1 LAPSATTDT
10 TDASNIT
17 SGTLGTSRLSGSY
30 TGVTGVGT
38 LTAGT
43 WNATAIGA
51 VYGGTGL
58 TSYAVGDLLYAD
70 TTTSLAKLADVAV
83 GNALIS
89 GGVAAAPSW
98 GKIGLA
104 THVSGTLPIANGGT
118 GSTSTTFVDLA
129 TNVTGTLSVG
139 NGGTGAATFTANNVL
154 LGNGTSAFQVV
165 APGTNGNVLQS
176 NGTTWISA
184 ASPGGTVYPGAGI
197 ANSTGTS
204 WGTSYSTSGSGTV
217 VALTT
222 SPIFTTPALGTPSSG
237 NLANCTFPTLNQNT
251 TGSSGSCTTTAA
263 SGIQSAYQASL
274 NVTTP
279 GLGTYGIH
287 FNGQTTADFASG
299 ITWNG
304 GTTTTNSQ
312 AGIYVQGSG
321 AYGTKMYIAT
331 TDSYATGAKSA
342 ISIDHL
348 GAVNILRSSL
358 TATGNITAFSDER
371 VKTNWRDLQP
381 DFIEQLAQVKHG
393 IYDRTDME
401 ATQVGV
407 SAQSLRPIMEHAIM
421 ENENGELSVAY
432 GNAALVACVKLA
444 QRVVALEAKLE
455 QLTKDKS

>member
-1 LAPSATTDT
+1 
-10 TDASNIT
+10 
-17 SGTLGTSRLSGSY
+17 
-30 TGVTGVGT
+30 
-38 LTAGT
+38 
-43 WNATAIGA
+43 
-51 VYGGTGL
+51 
-58 TSYAVGDLLYAD
+58 
-70 TTTSLAKLADVAV
+70 
-83 GNALIS
+83 LIS
-89 GGVAAAPSW
+89 GGVGAAPSY

-118 GSTSTTFVDLA
+118 GSTSTQFVDLT
-129 TNVTGTLSVG
+129 TNVTGTLPVG

-251 TGSSGSCTTTAA
+251 TGNAATATTATTA
-263 SGIQSAYQASL
+263 TNQSGGTVNA
-274 NVTTP
+274 TTGSFS
-279 GLGTYGIH
+279 GLLIGATA
-287 FNGQTTADFASG
+287 TTADINNANDTGSFSARGNASFPASMSFHR
-299 ITWNG
+299 T
-304 GTTTTNSQ
+304 
-312 AGIYVQGSG
+312 G
-321 AYGTKMYIAT
+321 AYAINMGLSTANNFIIGGWSASANAFVM
-331 TDSYATGAKSA
+331 SGGGA
-342 ISIDHL
+342 
-348 GAVNILRSSL
+348 L
-358 TATGNITAFSDER
+358 TMLNNVTAFSDER

-381 DFIEQLAQVKHG
+381 DFIEQLAKVKHG
-393 IYDRTDME
+393 IYDRTDQE
-401 ATQVGV
+401 STQIGVG
-407 SAQSLRPIMEHAIM
+407 AQSLRPVMEHAIM
-421 ENENGELSVAY
+421 EDEEGKLSVAY

-444 QRVVALEAKLE
+444 QRVIALEAKLE

>member
-1 LAPSATTDT
+1 
-10 TDASNIT
+10 
-17 SGTLGTSRLSGSY
+17 
-30 TGVTGVGT
+30 
-38 LTAGT
+38 
-43 WNATAIGA
+43 
-51 VYGGTGL
+51 
-58 TSYAVGDLLYAD
+58 VGDLVYAD

-89 GGVAAAPSW
+89 GGVGAAPSY

-104 THVSGTLPIANGGT
+104 THVDGTLPIANGGT
-118 GSTSTTFVDLA
+118 GSTSTQFVDLA
-129 TNVTGTLSVG
+129 TNVTGTLPVG

-154 LGNGTSAFQVV
+154 LGNGTSAFQTV

-204 WGTSYSTSGSGTV
+204 WATSYSTSGSGTV

-222 SPIFTTPALGTPSSG
+222 SPSFTTPALGTPSSG

-251 TGSSGSCTTTAA
+251 TGNAATATTASSANALNSANNYSVTRLTATPNTSGVSTGITAVNGDMTAYRTGGTTGVIYLSSSGSHYLYWDATN
-263 SGIQSAYQASL
+263 YNL
-274 NVTTP
+274 
-279 GLGTYGIH
+279 
-287 FNGQTTADFASG
+287 
-299 ITWNG
+299 NG
-304 GTTTTNSQ
+304 G
-312 AGIYVQGSG
+312 GLV
-321 AYGTKMYIAT
+321 
-331 TDSYATGAKSA
+331 
-342 ISIDHL
+342 
-348 GAVNILRSSL
+348 V
-358 TATGNITAFSDER
+358 TGNVTAFSDER
-371 VKTNWRDLQP
+371 VKTNWRDVQP
-381 DFIEQLAQVKHG
+381 DFIEQLAGVKHG

-407 SAQSLRPIMEHAIM
+407 SAQSLRAVLEHAVM
-421 ENENGELSVAY
+421 EGEEGGLSVAY

>member
-1 LAPSATTDT
+1 
-10 TDASNIT
+10 
-17 SGTLGTSRLSGSY
+17 LSGSY

-43 WNATAIGA
+43 WNGSTIGA
-51 VYGGTGL
+51 AYGGTGFA
-58 TSYAVGDLLYAD
+58 SYAVGDLLYAD
-70 TTTSLAKLADVAV
+70 TTTSLAQLADVAV

-89 GGVAAAPSW
+89 GGVSANPSW

-104 THVSGTLPIANGGT
+104 THVDGTLPIANGGT
-118 GSTSTTFVDLA
+118 GSTATQFVDLA
-129 TNVTGTLSVG
+129 TNVTGTLPVG

-222 SPIFTTPALGTPSSG
+222 SPSFTTPALGTPSSG

-251 TGSSGSCTTTAA
+251 TGSSGSCTGNAATATTATNQSGGTVSATTIAMSGTTFTA
-263 SGIQSAYQASL
+263 SGGSSATYGAVTIRGEKNTWAGLNFKDTAGTNCNTLMARSSDGYGGIYNKADNAWLIQWDGSG
-274 NVTTP
+274 NVTA
-279 GLGTYGIH
+279 
-287 FNGQTTADFASG
+287 TANV
-299 ITWNG
+299 T
-304 GTTTTNSQ
+304 
-312 AGIYVQGSG
+312 
-321 AYGTKMYIAT
+321 AY
-331 TDSYATGAKSA
+331 
-342 ISIDHL
+342 
-348 GAVNILRSSL
+348 
-358 TATGNITAFSDER
+358 SDER

-381 DFIEQLAQVKHG
+381 DFIEQLAKVKHG
-393 IYDRTDME
+393 IYDRTDQE
-401 ATQVGV
+401 STQVGV
-407 SAQSLRPIMEHAIM
+407 GAQSLRPVMEHAVM

-432 GNAALVACVKLA
+432 GNAALVACIKLA
-444 QRVVALEAKLE
+444 ERVLELEAKLE